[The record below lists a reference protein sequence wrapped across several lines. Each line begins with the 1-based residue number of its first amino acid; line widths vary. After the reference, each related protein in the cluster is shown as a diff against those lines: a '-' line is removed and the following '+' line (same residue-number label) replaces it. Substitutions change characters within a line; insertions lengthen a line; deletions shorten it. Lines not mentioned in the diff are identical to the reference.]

1 MMPPH
6 HPWTVVNTLAYTHY
20 YLDPL
25 GVNGQKVITG
35 AAFDSLANTSIKPL
49 LRFIATECITS
60 MRPSPEGSRSDFA
73 IVDFVVQLLVANKD
87 RLEHDLRC
95 PILPAEP
102 GCYLPR
108 VPSSLHAAT
117 RLDETGDS
125 AAKSP
130 DDTQITTAQVDA
142 LKAHPRDLDETA
154 SSVCSA
160 APAASH
166 HAQGIY
172 PSPLRGPS
180 CLALSISRW

>member
-1 MMPPH
+1 MSII
-6 HPWTVVNTLAYTHY
+6 
-20 YLDPL
+20 DR
-25 GVNGQKVITG
+25 NGQTALSE